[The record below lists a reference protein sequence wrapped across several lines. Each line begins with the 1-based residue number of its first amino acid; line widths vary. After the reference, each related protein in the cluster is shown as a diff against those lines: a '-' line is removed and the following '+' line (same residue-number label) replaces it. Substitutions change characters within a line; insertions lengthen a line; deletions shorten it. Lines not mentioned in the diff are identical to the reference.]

1 MKIVSIS
8 ENPTGDENL
17 GQEEVLEIIRAAPVI
32 RQFDNFPIMW
42 LERALIR
49 ENIFYFNWHLSN
61 NHKPL
66 INLGPDSKLTRNV
79 PGLGSKL

>member
-1 MKIVSIS
+1 M
-8 ENPTGDENL
+8 

-49 ENIFYFNWHLSN
+49 ENIFYSNWYLSN
-61 NHKPL
+61 NYKPL
-66 INLGPDSKLTRNV
+66 IINRGPDSKLTCNV